1 MANIKTYTDM
11 LNDKHTDAEALKLFN
26 ELYEKINALSDK
38 ELRYISE
45 SVKNNI
51 PENVESIE
59 TELNTLQ
66 NEGFFGGATGLI
78 GGLIAGD
85 KLGKAICQALGV
97 TNGPLYNLLT
107 SKVVIAAIS
116 TYLGAKI

>member
-107 SKVVIAAIS
+107 SKIVMTAIC
-116 TYLGAKI
+116 TYLGIKM

>member
-11 LNDKHTDAEALKLFN
+11 LNDKQTDAEALKLFN

-97 TNGPLYNLLT
+97 TTGPLYNLLT
-107 SKVVIAAIS
+107 SKIVMTAIC
-116 TYLGAKI
+116 TYLGIKM